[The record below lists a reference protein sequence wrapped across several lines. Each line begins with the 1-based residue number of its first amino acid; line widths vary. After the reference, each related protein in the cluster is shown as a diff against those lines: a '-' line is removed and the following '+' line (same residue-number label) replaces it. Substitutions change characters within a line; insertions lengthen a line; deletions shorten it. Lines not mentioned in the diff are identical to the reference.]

1 LLYRRIVDEEGNKS
15 YKASEE
21 SPGILQIIDQLEQI
35 TDKLLMG

>member
-1 LLYRRIVDEEGNKS
+1 MKEEGNIS
-15 YKASEE
+15 DQAPNE